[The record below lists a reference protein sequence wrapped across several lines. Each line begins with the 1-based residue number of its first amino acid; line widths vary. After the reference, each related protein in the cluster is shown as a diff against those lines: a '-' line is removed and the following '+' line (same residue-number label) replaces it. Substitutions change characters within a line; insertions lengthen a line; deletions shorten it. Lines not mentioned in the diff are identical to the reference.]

1 MKVMISQPMKGK
13 TNEEIKKE
21 RESIVK
27 KLEKEG
33 HEVINTIIDDF
44 IEGEGNDYAIRCLAK
59 SIEFIA
65 SVDCVV
71 FMKGWNEARGCRI
84 EHQVAVD
91 YGKFVRIMEDV
102 KINE

>member
-21 RESIVK
+21 REIIVK

-44 IEGEGNDYAIRCLAK
+44 IEGEGNAIRCLAK

-71 FMKGWNEARGCRI
+71 FMNGWNEARGCRI

-102 KINE
+102 KNNE